1 MKNQLRDTR
10 ERNSKVIKE
19 KDLLILDLQ
28 NQLEQ
33 LKINTEDLKLYEP
46 LKNENDKLKREL
58 QEKTNRFHETKS
70 TLEHRITKLI
80 AEKEKNFATIDAGTS
95 EATFI
100 VRFYLFL
107 IPFKILLSSV
117 LNQYSEEILHVFII
131 VISI

>member
-58 QEKTNRFHETKS
+58 QEKTNRFYETKS

-80 AEKEKNFATIDAGTS
+80 AEKEKNFTTIDAGTS

-107 IPFKILLSSV
+107 ISFKI
-117 LNQYSEEILHVFII
+117 
-131 VISI
+131 